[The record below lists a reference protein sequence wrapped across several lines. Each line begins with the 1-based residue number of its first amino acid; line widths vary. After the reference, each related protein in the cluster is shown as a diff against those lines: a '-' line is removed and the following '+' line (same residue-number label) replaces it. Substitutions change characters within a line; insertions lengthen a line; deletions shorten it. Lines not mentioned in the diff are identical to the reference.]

1 MRVRNHIV
9 EAGDD
14 QPNPRNNDAENNGAD
29 GDDGEGI
36 HGNLHVAV
44 SMHVT
49 VSIGS
54 LQSYSTEG
62 APTSRCRKPV
72 AVLHDRPPVQRSST
86 RTWVLFSVRATS
98 VIELGVLATITA
110 QQNASCY
117 EHISRAVVLSLLFR

>member
-44 SMHVT
+44 SMQVT

-54 LQSYSTEG
+54 LQSYSRTQ
-62 APTSRCRKPV
+62 SRSARS
-72 AVLHDRPPVQRSST
+72 AYLDGSQR
-86 RTWVLFSVRATS
+86 RRQHVYNLPAR
-98 VIELGVLATITA
+98 
-110 QQNASCY
+110 
-117 EHISRAVVLSLLFR
+117 